1 MTIDVLRQDVAP
13 PPGLELPASIVRP
26 RLGFGATLGAY
37 ISLTKPRIISLLL
50 VTTVPTMIV
59 ANGGMPS
66 LALILLT
73 LLGGTLAAAG
83 ANTINCYIDRDID
96 RVMIRTRERP
106 LAAGT
111 IEPERALLFGLGLG
125 AVSFAV
131 LALGVNLLSAGLALA
146 ALAFYVFVYTIW
158 LKRST
163 VQNIVI
169 GGAAGAMPPLVGW
182 AAVTGS
188 LGWPA
193 LVLFGIIF
201 LWTPPHFWALAM
213 RYRNDYARANVPM
226 LPVVRGETE
235 TARQIVI
242 YSVVL
247 VATTL
252 LLVPVASMGAL
263 YVVSAVVLGGWFVW
277 LAVRLYR
284 ERSPQSCRALFM
296 YSLAYLALLYVAMG
310 VDQLIA

>member
-1 MTIDVLRQDVAP
+1 MTIDAMTPDVTEQSAIVAP
-13 PPGLELPASIVRP
+13 RVRP
-26 RLGFGATLGAY
+26 RLIQTARAY
-37 ISLTKPRIISLLL
+37 LALTKPRIISLLL

-59 ANGGMPS
+59 ADGGMPS
-66 LALILLT
+66 LVLIALT
-73 LLGGTLAAAG
+73 LVGGTLAAAG

-96 RVMIRTRERP
+96 RVMIRTQGRP
-106 LAAGT
+106 LPAG
-111 IEPERALLFGLGLG
+111 IVEPERALMFGLGLG
-125 AVSFAV
+125 AASFAILSV
-131 LALGVNLLSAGLALA
+131 GANLLSAGLALG

-182 AAVTGS
+182 AAVTGT

-213 RYRNDYARANVPM
+213 RYRNDYARAGVPM
-226 LPVVRGETE
+226 LPVVRGEDE

-242 YSVVL
+242 YS
-247 VATTL
+247 L
-252 LLVPVASMGAL
+252 LLVASTLVLTPVAGMGLL
-263 YVVSAVVLGGWFVW
+263 YTAAAVGLGGWFIW
-277 LAVRLYR
+277 LAVGIYR
-284 ERSPQSCRALFM
+284 ERSPESCRALFF
-296 YSLAYLALLYVAMG
+296 YSLVYLAALYITMG
-310 VDQLIA
+310 IDQLIA

>member
-1 MTIDVLRQDVAP
+1 LTIDAMTPDVTEQSAIVAP
-13 PPGLELPASIVRP
+13 RVRP
-26 RLGFGATLGAY
+26 RLIQTARAY
-37 ISLTKPRIISLLL
+37 LALTKPRIISLLL

-59 ANGGMPS
+59 ADGGMPS
-66 LALILLT
+66 LVLIALT
-73 LLGGTLAAAG
+73 LVGGTLAAAG

-96 RVMIRTRERP
+96 RVMIRTQGRP
-106 LAAGT
+106 LPAG
-111 IEPERALLFGLGLG
+111 IVEPERALMFGLGLG
-125 AVSFAV
+125 AASFAILSV
-131 LALGVNLLSAGLALA
+131 GANLLSAGLALG

-182 AAVTGS
+182 AAVTGT

-213 RYRNDYARANVPM
+213 RYRNDYARAGVPM
-226 LPVVRGETE
+226 LPVVRGEDE

-242 YSVVL
+242 YS
-247 VATTL
+247 L
-252 LLVPVASMGAL
+252 LLVASTLVLTPVAGMGLL
-263 YVVSAVVLGGWFVW
+263 YTAAAVGLGGWFIW
-277 LAVRLYR
+277 LAVGIYR
-284 ERSPQSCRALFM
+284 ERSPESCRALFF
-296 YSLAYLALLYVAMG
+296 YSLVYLAALYITMG
-310 VDQLIA
+310 IDQLIA